1 MIDWKNKLTSRK
13 FWLAVTDFVAMMMA
27 AFNFAD
33 STVSQVTALIM
44 AGAGMVAYIIAE
56 GFTDAKAASSTPVFH
71 DIGADYIADEEDEPE
86 TLPYMTYEDTV

>member
-1 MIDWKNKLTSRK
+1 MIDWKSKLTSRK
-13 FWLAVTDFVAMMMA
+13 FWVAVTDFVAMMMA

-56 GFTDAKAASSTPVFH
+56 GFTDAKSA
-71 DIGADYIADEEDEPE
+71 GAVTALPYEDDEE

>member
-1 MIDWKNKLTSRK
+1 MIDWKSKLTSRK
-13 FWLAVTDFVAMMMA
+13 FWVAVTDFVAMMMA

-33 STVSQVTALIM
+33 STVAQVTALIM

-56 GFTDAKAASSTPVFH
+56 GFTDAKAAEAPYALPY
-71 DIGADYIADEEDEPE
+71 DDDDEE